1 MWMGAI
7 GAMKNS
13 TKSLLIYMGGA
24 LFLIITDF
32 LLIEYGRGLL
42 AMIIGI
48 LVGLQAFIAAELFK
62 WSYRL
67 EQRDEQEKHIIARI
81 QYNPEQLA
89 QLQELLDSFLAEVE
103 KLNEGDSNEEQ
114 K

>member
-1 MWMGAI
+1 
-7 GAMKNS
+7 MKNS
-13 TKSLLIYMGGA
+13 TKSLLIYIGGT
-24 LFLIITDF
+24 LFLLVTDF

-42 AMIIGI
+42 AMVIGI
-48 LVGLQAFIAAELFK
+48 LVGIQAFIAAELFK

-67 EQRDEQEKHIIARI
+67 EQRDKQEKHIIARI
-81 QYNPEQLA
+81 QYNPEQMEQIK
-89 QLQELLDSFLAEVE
+89 QLLNNFYTEVE